1 VGAAFMTRFLAET
14 SAHILSTKHCVGNA
28 AFALKGMTMQ
38 TKTPTLK
45 STSRITQSTHGGT
58 GINPNCVIAGRSSK
72 RAAGESCAAVIDRL
86 RELIEFRQE
95 TFIQM
100 RHGAGYCGVPVSFED
115 GWLTMINT
123 SIHGTKHTAVSK
135 KILIQLKDGSFIAH
149 IHAVETQAKNGGV
162 K

>member
-1 VGAAFMTRFLAET
+1 
-14 SAHILSTKHCVGNA
+14 
-28 AFALKGMTMQ
+28 MQ
-38 TKTPTLK
+38 TKKLTLK
-45 STSRITQSTHGGT
+45 STSRTTQLAHAAAELSPT
-58 GINPNCVIAGRSSK
+58 CVIAGRSSK
-72 RAAGESCAAVIDRL
+72 GSAGESCAAVIDRL

-123 SIHGTKHTAVSK
+123 SIHGTKHTAVSQ

-149 IHAVETQAKNGGV
+149 IHAVETQDQNGGV